1 MALKPVTEEFIDELK
16 LGLSPEAVLA
26 VPDDYLSEPRS
37 RWRGISSVLVLPQN
51 VNEVSTVVG
60 LANAR
65 NIPIIPYGGGT
76 GLVGGQI
83 QDKGPSGILLS
94 LERMNEIRS
103 LNLDE
108 NVITVESGVILS
120 NLRDAAEEAKRI
132 FPLSLASEG
141 TAQIG
146 GNLATNAGGVN
157 VLRYGSTRN
166 LCLGLEVVFADGS
179 IWNGLSR
186 LHKDN
191 TGYDLKNLIIGS
203 EGTLGIITAATMK
216 LFPKPL
222 EHTVA
227 LIAVKSPNDALKLL
241 SETKDYFGET
251 ISAFELI
258 NKMGIDFFKETKV
271 QVKIPF
277 SKIPEW
283 MVLLDIGHPGRNSA
297 EKNSNDYFEN
307 ILSSGLAVDGVLAE
321 NVGQQNDLWALR
333 ENIPEA
339 NRRIGSVSSHDI
351 SLPLSV
357 ISTFIDEA
365 RVEISKLG
373 NFRINCFGH
382 LGDGNLHFN
391 IFPNKGEKRE
401 DYNHIR
407 PEIKKT
413 IHDLVHLHGGSVSAE
428 HGIGRL
434 KINDL
439 VKYSDPVKL
448 KLNKSIKAVMDP
460 KGILNP
466 GVIFAPNHKTKK

>member
-60 LANAR
+60 LANNR

-94 LERMNEIRS
+94 LERMNKIRS

-227 LIAVKSPNDALKLL
+227 LIAVKSPKDALRLL

-283 MVLLDIGHPGRNSA
+283 MVLLGTLDEIVQRNT
-297 EKNSNDYFEN
+297 
-307 ILSSGLAVDGVLAE
+307 
-321 NVGQQNDLWALR
+321 Q
-333 ENIPEA
+333 
-339 NRRIGSVSSHDI
+339 
-351 SLPLSV
+351 
-357 ISTFIDEA
+357 
-365 RVEISKLG
+365 
-373 NFRINCFGH
+373 
-382 LGDGNLHFN
+382 
-391 IFPNKGEKRE
+391 
-401 DYNHIR
+401 
-407 PEIKKT
+407 T
-413 IHDLVHLHGGSVSAE
+413 I
-428 HGIGRL
+428 IL
-434 KINDL
+434 KI
-439 VKYSDPVKL
+439 
-448 KLNKSIKAVMDP
+448 
-460 KGILNP
+460 
-466 GVIFAPNHKTKK
+466 F

>member
-1 MALKPVTEEFIDELK
+1 MALKPVTKEFINDLK
-16 LGLSPEAVLA
+16 RSLSPGAVLA
-26 VPDDYLSEPRS
+26 VPDSYLLEPRS
-37 RWRGISSVLVLPQN
+37 RWRGISSTLVLPQN
-51 VNEVSTVVG
+51 VKEVSIIVS
-60 LANAR
+60 LANAK

-94 LERMNEIRS
+94 LERMNKIRS

-108 NVITVESGVILS
+108 NVVTVEAGVILS

-179 IWNGLSR
+179 IWNSLSR

-227 LIAVKSPNDALKLL
+227 LIAVKSPKEALKLL

-258 NKMGIDFFKETKV
+258 NRMGVDFLNETKIDFKA
-271 QVKIPF
+271 PF

-283 MVLLDIGHPGRNSA
+283 MVLLDIGHPGRNSS
-297 EKNSNDYFEN
+297 EKNANDYFEN

-321 NVGQQNDLWALR
+321 NEGQQNDLWALR

-339 NRRIGSVSSHDI
+339 NRRIGAVSSHDI
-351 SLPLSV
+351 SLPLSK
-357 ISTFIDEA
+357 ISNFIEEA

-401 DYNHIR
+401 EHDHVR
-407 PEIKKT
+407 PTIKTT

-439 VKYSDPVKL
+439 VKYSDPIKL
-448 KLNKSIKAVMDP
+448 KLNKSIKSVMDP
-460 KGILNP
+460 NGILNP
-466 GVIFAPNHKTKK
+466 GAIFGYNP

>member
-1 MALKPVTEEFIDELK
+1 MALKPVTEEFINDLK
-16 LGLSPEAVLA
+16 RGLSPGAVLA
-26 VPDDYLSEPRS
+26 VPDSYLLEPRS
-37 RWRGISSVLVLPQN
+37 RWRGISSTLVLPQN
-51 VNEVSTVVG
+51 VKEVSVIVS
-60 LANAR
+60 LANSK

-94 LERMNEIRS
+94 LERMNKIRS
-103 LNLDE
+103 LNSDE
-108 NVITVESGVILS
+108 NVITVEAGVILS

-141 TAQIG
+141 EAQIG

-179 IWNGLSR
+179 IWKSLSR

-227 LIAVKSPNDALKLL
+227 LIAVKSPKEALKLL
-241 SETKDYFGET
+241 SETKNYFGET

-258 NKMGIDFFKETKV
+258 NRMGVDFLNETKIDIKV
-271 QVKIPF
+271 PF

-283 MVLLDIGHPGRNSA
+283 MVLLDIGHPGRNSS
-297 EKNSNDYFEN
+297 EKNANDYFEN

-321 NVGQQNDLWALR
+321 NKGQQNDLWALR

-339 NRRIGSVSSHDI
+339 NRRIGAVSSHDI
-351 SLPLSV
+351 SLPLSK
-357 ISTFIDEA
+357 IS
-365 RVEISKLG
+365 
-373 NFRINCFGH
+373 NF
-382 LGDGNLHFN
+382 
-391 IFPNKGEKRE
+391 
-401 DYNHIR
+401 
-407 PEIKKT
+407 
-413 IHDLVHLHGGSVSAE
+413 
-428 HGIGRL
+428 
-434 KINDL
+434 
-439 VKYSDPVKL
+439 
-448 KLNKSIKAVMDP
+448 
-460 KGILNP
+460 
-466 GVIFAPNHKTKK
+466 